1 MGLGTVFAA
10 FFAGV
15 ICTLALQAWRAKA
28 TGSTTIG
35 PVVSALVLAAGSPA
49 VTSAQVFID
58 AAWLKFMSDVKATID
73 KEFTAAQV
81 PTLPTPTITPTPGA

>member
-1 MGLGTVFAA
+1 MGMGTLVAA

-15 ICTLALQAWRAKA
+15 VCTLALQAWRAKA
-28 TGSTTIG
+28 QNTTTIG
-35 PVVSALVLAAGSPA
+35 PVVSALVAASGSPA

-81 PTLPTPTITPTPGA
+81 PTLPPTPPTPGA

>member
-1 MGLGTVFAA
+1 MGIGTLVAA

-28 TGSTTIG
+28 QNTTTIG
-35 PVVSALVLAAGSPA
+35 PVVSALVSAAGSPA

-58 AAWLKFMSDVKATID
+58 NAWLKFMSDVKATID

-81 PTLPTPTITPTPGA
+81 PTLPTNPPTPGA